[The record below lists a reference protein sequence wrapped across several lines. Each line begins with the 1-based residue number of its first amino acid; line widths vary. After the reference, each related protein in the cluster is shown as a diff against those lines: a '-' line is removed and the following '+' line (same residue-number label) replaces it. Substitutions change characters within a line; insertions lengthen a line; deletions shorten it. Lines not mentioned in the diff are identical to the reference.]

1 MKFKKLNS
9 LVKQYINFHDL
20 STMDTEG
27 DCGIVDAKESKEGN
41 KRKKNLITKS
51 DTELKENFKRTE
63 NRVEFLLE

>member
-1 MKFKKLNS
+1 MS
-9 LVKQYINFHDL
+9 
-20 STMDTEG
+20 SPDTKG
-27 DCGIVDAKESKEGN
+27 DCGVSFNDIVDAKESKEGN